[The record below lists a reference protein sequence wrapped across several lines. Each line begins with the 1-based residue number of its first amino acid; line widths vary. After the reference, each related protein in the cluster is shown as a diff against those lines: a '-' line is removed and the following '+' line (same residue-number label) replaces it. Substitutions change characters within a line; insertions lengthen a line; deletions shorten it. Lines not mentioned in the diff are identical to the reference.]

1 MFERRVHR
9 AQHGH
14 YMKYPPRYLHL
25 WCPAP
30 TRLQYTGAHAPLS
43 TSFNGVH
50 TMANLSTALSAI
62 LNTVTVAAEAS
73 TKIVSTTAKSVD
85 ALDRYVTTSLA
96 KQEVSSE
103 LDLHNYFETV
113 LTEKKLE
120 LAHQKTQVEEIL
132 SKNNALKKNFDE
144 ANNILE
150 PTFNRIKDKY
160 FPKA

>member
-1 MFERRVHR
+1 
-9 AQHGH
+9 
-14 YMKYPPRYLHL
+14 
-25 WCPAP
+25 
-30 TRLQYTGAHAPLS
+30 
-43 TSFNGVH
+43 
-50 TMANLSTALSAI
+50 MANISTALSAI

-103 LDLHNYFETV
+103 LDLHNYFETI